1 MVKKIFTNDYY
12 HSIYEMQKGFN
23 IGWEIGQIDER
34 KLEKIVSSPWA
45 TDGKHFSERI

>member
-1 MVKKIFTNDYY
+1 
-12 HSIYEMQKGFN
+12 MQKGFN

-45 TDGKHFSERI
+45 TDGKHFSERIWNSRT